1 VGIRNLQSLT
11 AVSQKAARLIPAA
24 FFFSLALASGQ
35 AQAIFTDDEAR
46 KAILDL
52 MSRVES
58 LSARVANL
66 ERQLSQGQ
74 FELLNEIERQKNEL
88 SKIRGQMEEINQAV
102 NVAGR
107 QQKELFTNLDKRLAV
122 VEPVKINIDGK
133 EFMVLP
139 REKQKFEAA
148 RGHLVSSDFE
158 NAAKAYTDFTQQYP
172 ASSLA
177 PFALFE
183 KGSAYY
189 VMKDYPTAI
198 LLRQEFVDKYPT
210 HALAPEALLNL
221 SANQSELGNTA
232 AARNALETLLANYP
246 KSSLRADAAER
257 LKDLPKPDNAGATK
271 STAKTAAKPA
281 APKTPAA
288 PKPATADK
296 PTSPAK
302 QAPGNKAAA
311 IAPSESSQPTPVK
324 VTTTK

>member
-1 VGIRNLQSLT
+1 MNHLQKLT
-11 AVSQKAARLIPAA
+11 AVSEKAARLIPAA

-35 AQAIFTDDEAR
+35 AQAIFSDDEAR
-46 KAILDL
+46 KAIIDL

-88 SKIRGQMEEINQAV
+88 SKIRGQMEEIGQAV
-102 NVAGR
+102 SVAGR

-122 VEPVKINIDGK
+122 VEPAKINIDGK

-158 NAAKAYTDFTQQYP
+158 NAAKAYTDFIQQYP

-189 VMKDYPTAI
+189 VIKDYPTAI

-210 HALAPEALLNL
+210 HPLAPEALLNL
-221 SANQSELGNTA
+221 SANQLELGNSTA
-232 AARNALETLLANYP
+232 ARGALESLLANYP
-246 KSSLRADAAER
+246 KSSLRSDATER
-257 LKDLPKPDNAGATK
+257 LKDLPKTDSAGSAK
-271 STAKTAAKPA
+271 PTAKTGPKPA
-281 APKTPAA
+281 APKASPA
-288 PKPATADK
+288 PKPAATDK

-302 QAPGNKAAA
+302 QSPSNKAAA